1 MSTGI
6 PPLEGYTTQS
16 ELSKMSVEFFKD
28 QRMHQEVK
36 KWVKYK
42 KAKHACFVFAFLL
55 STSAVPAHAG
65 LFDKKPRPVL
75 LEAQGNRGEEF
86 KQLVQDDSALDKA
99 AKLTVPASEPVKV
112 AIAKLRL
119 NFATQS
125 SASSTEKRSFG
136 SSSDY
141 VDYSLVG
148 VKPEDVQKMADIF
161 YADWVKLLSSK
172 GYVVQPPEYLMS
184 DPKFAAAVA
193 QTKSPDDSEGLVKK
207 EKAVTAYAKQTAQF
221 SGMGSGG
228 IDYNALSRAKSEA
241 IILELDLDV
250 DFVAITKASDRGVWL
265 QAHQIEAKPVLH
277 IKKGFVRIH
286 LNGQQG
292 VHFSFLE
299 KVMLPGDVFAKVEK
313 KDKTGAETAVS
324 GAVAVVGALMG
335 MSSHEN
341 SYVVTPVE
349 NFPEAIAKS
358 LQPFEEVVIN
368 ALPKPTQAAS
378 AQ

>member
-1 MSTGI
+1 MKI
-6 PPLEGYTTQS
+6 
-16 ELSKMSVEFFKD
+16 EFF
-28 QRMHQEVK
+28 QGSQQENGK
-36 KWVKYK
+36 SMKYK
-42 KAKHACFVFAFLL
+42 HEAKRACFVLACLL
-55 STSAVPAHAG
+55 STLVAPSHAG
-65 LFDKKPRPVL
+65 LFDKTPKPVVL
-75 LEAQGNRGEEF
+75 DVQGNRGEEL

-99 AKLTVPASEPVKV
+99 AKLPVSVPVKV

-125 SASSTEKRSFG
+125 SASSTEKRSYG

-141 VDYSLVG
+141 VDYSLTG
-148 VKPEDVQKMADIF
+148 VKPEDVQKIADIV

-172 GYVVQPPEYLMS
+172 GYVVQPQDYLMS
-184 DPKFAAAVA
+184 DPKFASAVA
-193 QTKSPDDSEGLVKK
+193 QTKSPNDAEGLVKK

-221 SGMGSGG
+221 SGMGNGG

-265 QAHQIEAKPVLH
+265 QAHQIDAKPVLH
-277 IKKGFVRIH
+277 VKNGFVRIH

-299 KVMLPGDVFAKVEK
+299 KAMLPGVVFAKVEK
-313 KDKTGAETAVS
+313 KEKTGADAAGS
-324 GAVAVVGALMG
+324 AAVAVLGALMG
-335 MSSHEN
+335 TSGHESS
-341 SYVVTPVE
+341 YMVTPVE
-349 NFPEAIAKS
+349 NFPEAVARS

-368 ALPKPTQAAS
+368 ALPKPAQPAS
-378 AQ
+378 LQ

>member
-1 MSTGI
+1 M
-6 PPLEGYTTQS
+6 
-16 ELSKMSVEFFKD
+16 K
-28 QRMHQEVK
+28 QEIKNPVRCNRT
-36 KWVKYK
+36 
-42 KAKHACFVFAFLL
+42 KHACLVFAFLW

-65 LFDKKPRPVL
+65 LFDKKPKPVV

-99 AKLTVPASEPVKV
+99 AKLTASEPVKV
-112 AIAKLRL
+112 AIAKIRL

-125 SASSTEKRSFG
+125 SASSTEKRSYG

-161 YADWVKLLSSK
+161 YADWVKLLTSK

-241 IILELDLDV
+241 IILELDFDV

-277 IKKGFVRIH
+277 VKKGFVRIH

-299 KVMLPGDVFAKVEK
+299 KAMLPGEVFAKVEK
-313 KDKTGAETAVS
+313 KGKTGAEAATS
-324 GAVAVVGALMG
+324 GALAVVGALMG
-335 MSSHEN
+335 TSGHES

-349 NFPEAIAKS
+349 NFPEAVAKS
-358 LQPFEEVVIN
+358 FQPFEEVVIN
-368 ALPKPTQAAS
+368 ALPKPAKSAS
-378 AQ
+378 VQ

>member
-1 MSTGI
+1 M
-6 PPLEGYTTQS
+6 
-16 ELSKMSVEFFKD
+16 K
-28 QRMHQEVK
+28 QEIRK
-36 KWVKYK
+36 CVKYK
-42 KAKHACFVFAFLL
+42 EVKYACFVFSFLL
-55 STSAVPAHAG
+55 STFSVPVQAG
-65 LFDKKPRPVL
+65 LFDTTPKPVV

-86 KQLVQDDSALDKA
+86 KQLVRDDSALDKA
-99 AKLTVPASEPVKV
+99 AKLTTSEPVKV
-112 AIAKLRL
+112 AIAKIRL

-141 VDYSLVG
+141 VDYSLAG
-148 VKPEDVQKMADIF
+148 VKPEDVQKMVDIF
-161 YADWVKLLSSK
+161 YADWVKLLTSK
-172 GYVVQPPEYLMS
+172 GYVVQPQEYLMS
-184 DPKFAAAVA
+184 DPKFADAVA
-193 QTKSPDDSEGLVKK
+193 QTKSPDDSEGVVKK

-221 SGMGSGG
+221 SGMGYGG

-265 QAHQIEAKPVLH
+265 QAKQIDAKPVLH
-277 IKKGFVRIH
+277 VKKGFVRIH

-292 VHFSFLE
+292 VHFTFLE
-299 KVMLPGDVFAKVEK
+299 KALLPGDVFAKVEK
-313 KDKTGAETAVS
+313 KEKTGAETAVS

-335 MSSHEN
+335 MSGHES

-358 LQPFEEVVIN
+358 LQPFEEVVMN
-368 ALPKPTQAAS
+368 ALPKPAKSAS
-378 AQ
+378 VQ